1 MENWS
6 FQDVFP
12 IETGD
17 IPLAILVYQSVS
29 LLVNQNHCGTKF
41 DGKKHIIPE
50 TDSNITV
57 NLIHRMGIGII
68 HLHKWFIFMV
78 NLGNYTIHGSCG

>member
-1 MENWS
+1 MAMENWS
-6 FQDVFP
+6 FQDVCP

-41 DGKKHIIPE
+41 RGKKHIIQE
-50 TDSNITV
+50 TDINIKSNP
-57 NLIHRMGIGII
+57 
-68 HLHKWFIFMV
+68 
-78 NLGNYTIHGSCG
+78 

>member
-1 MENWS
+1 MAMENWS

-41 DGKKHIIPE
+41 GGKKQCIIQE
-50 TDSNITV
+50 TDINIKSNP
-57 NLIHRMGIGII
+57 
-68 HLHKWFIFMV
+68 
-78 NLGNYTIHGSCG
+78 